1 MMERTE
7 FSVKGMTCD
16 NCVNSVTQ
24 ALKQVDGVK
33 AAQVTLAEEK
43 ARVTFDANVAT
54 AEQLKEAVR
63 QAGYEVA

>member
-1 MMERTE
+1 MDRVE

-33 AAQVTLAEEK
+33 ATQVTLAEEK
-43 ARVTFDANVAT
+43 ARVTFDSNVTT
-54 AEQLKEAVR
+54 ADQIKEAVR